1 MRRPSGILHIV
12 DFKTS
17 QIVSAIQPKDYWD
30 DKRHWEIKNNIDTLE
45 FRVFDNTEHATTLL
59 QQNLVL
65 KEVRDGRIVPY
76 VITEAEKDSKDRSV
90 VAYASGEWIQLAKA
104 GIINPQKIEG
114 KTLNECM
121 GIALAGTKW
130 KIGKTEHNGSHSI
143 TIDEFT
149 DPLTFLKQIASSFE
163 LEIQYRAEVVG
174 SQIVGRYVDMVKK
187 RGRDTKKEVTL
198 GKDLMGIKRIENSQ
212 NICTALLGFV
222 KKEGGEFIT
231 IAEINNGVPY
241 LVDDGAFQRWNEKGQ
256 QKFGFYSPETENQDM
271 TPQRLKTLMK
281 TEIEKRI
288 NTSVSYEVQAQS
300 IGQVFGLAH
309 ELINEGD
316 TIRIID
322 RGFTPKLYLEAR
334 AIAGDESF
342 KDPTQDKY
350 VFGDYREIVDSN
362 EELRRMYQK
371 ILASLQDKVP
381 QGWFDALKD
390 KVKDQ
395 GVDIQDAINKS
406 KQAQQESKTAKDLA
420 EATQDYMEKNL
431 VDIIENVKPPTT
443 DLKANKTLWRDI
455 SNGKPGILK
464 IWTGTAWESVVP
476 DTAPLQQ
483 SIKDVNKDIETA
495 KTELNQKVLSVE
507 GKAQEIAGQ
516 IVDVQKQVND
526 KVDQTWIKNQLKDK
540 ADKSGVYTKDEIKD
554 GFIGK
559 QIYETDKQGNVQKFK
574 DINTSIGQTNEALTQ
589 KAEKSELTKT
599 NDGLTKLQNKT
610 NEIETTANG
619 TKQKLSELETTVNNT
634 NVGGRNYV
642 LDSDKFILPPN
653 TVQNFRFVNDLKDL
667 QGKQVTVSVYVEVKN
682 AKTGVNTS
690 NRIGFEPSIRY
701 SDNSIQHLGAWL
713 RITDGMNFKGV
724 ISTTV
729 WIKDIGILKTEQN
742 AVYIQCGGDYVKVG
756 RPKIEIGNKVTDW
769 TPAPEDQ
776 VTTNDFTKKTVEIET
791 TIKGINT
798 SVSNVQNEQGKLTE
812 RVTKSEQ
819 TADGFKQSI
828 ESLTKKDS
836 EISNKLNT
844 VESNVDGNTK
854 LITSVEKKV
863 EGIDSDVTNLMVG
876 TKELVTPVY
885 FKGGTVKLSQDK
897 FNGNAVVDVTGAWH
911 GLSYHIVNLVKPNK
925 IKIGDKV
932 TYSVW
937 ARLKDAPDGVQA
949 KHSIYDGLGFGPELP
964 NVDNQWKQFSGTFT
978 VEKKHMDAT
987 DQLIRVEPWEWSGG
1001 DRKYIYQ
1008 QSSPMI
1014 SVTTKA
1020 YPWRPAPEDIGDG
1033 NVLTKVTTEIKEQAG
1048 KISEK
1053 LTSVETKV
1061 NNDKAG
1067 GRNLLLD
1074 SNVKYEKTEYLINQ
1088 YSLTENFS
1096 TGEEYTFVIKGSVLQ
1111 GQKFGIWQNG
1121 GSSNVG
1127 YATSVYANGIT
1138 YVTFKA
1144 VAATS
1149 GNERKL
1155 SLYNYPS
1162 NTTKAVVEWV
1172 ALYKGNKPQDWTPAP
1187 ENQVA
1192 TDEFTKKTTDIEKS
1206 VDGVKTIIT
1215 AIEGKG
1221 IVGTNL
1227 VYNSSFLQRDT
1238 GLPVGWGFT
1247 HPDVTSFQMPW
1258 GDDKRAGVIRF
1269 NRTNLAETAPNSI
1282 VNGFSTKFSVTLNQD
1297 YTFSAYM
1304 KVPNVATFKFK
1315 YAYII
1320 EFFNEAGVRV
1330 QYQDVQLT
1338 ADELADITTGKW
1350 TRIVRTIKPK
1360 AADIVSGG
1368 FRLALFHNG
1377 DIYYRM
1383 PQVELGDRVTGWN
1396 LSTDD
1401 FSTQHGLNDL
1411 TVKTNAIKQTVDS
1424 NQATITSLST
1434 TQGNHTTQIQKN
1446 TSEIIQL
1453 NNQISSKVSDTQM
1466 QDYVGGL
1473 GSTNLYMNSA
1483 FEDRIITTSSGI
1495 VTSRTPSLSKWKVV
1509 ATVSG
1514 VAVTPTTARQ
1524 HDGYNSAQI
1533 QATGLTVNAWTG
1545 ISQLFPVTSSSGK
1558 LVLSAWVFT
1567 YNKDGLDQGGALE
1580 IKFLNGS
1587 TTVTTSSVDLKDKLN
1602 NGAWTLVSV
1611 TAEVPSKAVTHV
1623 EAYIWIR
1630 RNGLIWVSQP
1640 QFQQGATPSAF
1651 MENPKDYAN
1660 YDQLVGEIAKKVAT
1674 TDFNSKVSTLETSIN
1689 QQSKSI
1695 ELKAE
1700 KTDVYTKKEA
1710 NGQFGSKSIVDS
1722 HTSSISLMAGEITQR
1737 VKNNEVAS
1745 TINQT
1750 AQSVLIQAQ
1759 KIMLDGYIEAKHL
1772 KAQELVGVTIKTAP
1786 NNEQRFVKL
1795 NRQFLELYDKNIS
1808 RVELKFFNS
1817 QDGTAITPA
1826 LVMGRSKSGGIEGA
1840 TALYH
1845 RTPID
1850 GNGNDNFRE
1859 SYSTLGVVESYN
1871 SNSNLFLYGSGL
1883 EQTWGGKVHLYGKD
1897 TVTISASRQGDI
1909 VIKTDT
1915 VAQNTSIKIQPSLD
1929 FEVIAGNNIYL
1940 QGNGYHLS
1948 TVRTNHTFR
1957 NGNGNFYFENKNKTS
1972 GNNMLLQDDN
1982 NNADLRL
1989 AYIRIRGSHV
1999 SGYQS
2004 ALQLIPVG
2012 ENTPTAGLQAGNISY
2027 TSLTN
2032 RSSRKIKSNIRDLEI
2047 NALEKIMSLKVK
2059 QYNFKSDVEK
2069 LYKMRQEAE
2078 GTGKLHTT
2086 RDIPLQYGLILED
2099 TDETFHADLGD
2110 GINLYTLV
2118 TLHLDATQKIKF
2130 IQDVHEKELS
2140 NLKSKIASQDNEIE
2154 YLKSQ
2159 VASQEDRI
2167 ARLEGLLFQQ
2177 LIDKKPEQ
2185 P

>member
-1 MRRPSGILHIV
+1 MRTPSGILHIV
-12 DFKTS
+12 DFKTN

-231 IAEINNGVPY
+231 IAEINNGIPY
-241 LVDDGAFQRWNEKGQ
+241 IVDDSAFQRWNEKGQ
-256 QKFGFYSPETENQDM
+256 HKFGFYSPETENQDM
-271 TPQRLKTLMK
+271 NPQRLKTLMK
-281 TEIEKRI
+281 TEMEKRV

-322 RGFTPKLYLEAR
+322 KGFTPKLYLEAR

-395 GVDIQDAINKS
+395 GLDIQDAINKS

-455 SNGKPGILK
+455 SNGKPGILRL
-464 IWTGTAWESVVP
+464 WTGTAWESVVP

-483 SIKDVNKDIETA
+483 SIKDVKKDIDTA

-526 KVDQTWIKNQLKDK
+526 KVDQTWINNQLKDK

-559 QIYETDKQGNVQKFK
+559 QIYETDKNGNVKKFQ
-574 DINTSIGQTNEALTQ
+574 DINTSISQTNEALKQ

-642 LDSDKFILPPN
+642 LDSDKFISPPN
-653 TVQNFRFVNDLKDL
+653 TVQSFKFVNDLKDL
-667 QGKQVTVSVYVEVKN
+667 QGKQVTFSVHVEIKN
-682 AKTGVNTS
+682 AKTGVNPS

-713 RITDGMNFKGV
+713 GITDGMNFKGV

-776 VTTNDFTKKTVEIET
+776 VTTIDFTKKTVEIET

-897 FNGNAVVDVTGAWH
+897 FNGNAVVDITGAWH

-1033 NVLTKVTTEIKEQAG
+1033 NILTKVTTEIKEQAG

-1053 LTSVETKV
+1053 LTSVETKID
-1061 NNDKAG
+1061 NTKLD
-1067 GRNLLLD
+1067 GRNSLKNSNFSSYIVNDSISWDKSLNGNLQASGWGSGYNGGVADPTKGYHAHLD
-1074 SNVKYEKTEYLINQ
+1074 ITTFGYPVVAFINKNSIIDRKNRWMGIAEDVVAEFARNNVAGKEITISMDIWSDTKGFRINGGLHHFIEGNTAQSFHSGQYVFNVGEVNRWERYAFTMKLHEKYDVTKVARLYIYGGEGIEGTAYIKNVKLELA
-1088 YSLTENFS
+1088 
-1096 TGEEYTFVIKGSVLQ
+1096 
-1111 GQKFGIWQNG
+1111 
-1121 GSSNVG
+1121 NV
-1127 YATSVYANGIT
+1127 ATA
-1138 YVTFKA
+1138 
-1144 VAATS
+1144 
-1149 GNERKL
+1149 
-1155 SLYNYPS
+1155 
-1162 NTTKAVVEWV
+1162 
-1172 ALYKGNKPQDWTPAP
+1172 WTPAP
-1187 ENQVA
+1187 EDQVTA
-1192 TDEFTKKTTDIEKS
+1192 DEFNKKATEIEKS
-1206 VDGVKTIIT
+1206 VEGVTTTVSTVQKNQ
-1215 AIEGKG
+1215 
-1221 IVGTNL
+1221 GTMQ
-1227 VYNSSFLQRDT
+1227 S
-1238 GLPVGWGFT
+1238 
-1247 HPDVTSFQMPW
+1247 
-1258 GDDKRAGVIRF
+1258 
-1269 NRTNLAETAPNSI
+1269 
-1282 VNGFSTKFSVTLNQD
+1282 TLN
-1297 YTFSAYM
+1297 
-1304 KVPNVATFKFK
+1304 KVEQTTNSNSQSIASLSQTQGKQGE
-1315 YAYII
+1315 II
-1320 EFFNEAGVRV
+1320 QQN
-1330 QYQDVQLT
+1330 T
-1338 ADELADITTGKW
+1338 SDIT
-1350 TRIVRTIKPK
+1350 
-1360 AADIVSGG
+1360 
-1368 FRLALFHNG
+1368 
-1377 DIYYRM
+1377 
-1383 PQVELGDRVTGWN
+1383 
-1396 LSTDD
+1396 
-1401 FSTQHGLNDL
+1401 
-1411 TVKTNAIKQTVDS
+1411 
-1424 NQATITSLST
+1424 
-1434 TQGNHTTQIQKN
+1434 
-1446 TSEIIQL
+1446 QL
-1453 NNQISSKVSDTQM
+1453 NNQIKFKVSDTQM

-1473 GSTNLYMNSA
+1473 GSTNLLFNSA
-1483 FEDRIITTSSGI
+1483 FENRVINASTGVI
-1495 VTSRTPSLSKWKVV
+1495 TSRTPSLSKWNT
-1509 ATVSG
+1509 AGIVSG
-1514 VAVTPTTARQ
+1514 TAVTPTSVRN

-1533 QATGLTVNAWTG
+1533 QAMGLTTNTYTG
-1545 ISQLFPVTSSSGK
+1545 INQAIPITAGSGAY
-1558 LVLSAWVFT
+1558 VFSVWVFT
-1567 YNKDGLDQGGALE
+1567 NNKAGFDQGACLE
-1580 IKFLNGS
+1580 IIFKNGA
-1587 TTVTTSSVDLKDKLN
+1587 TTVLNKIVDISPHVTD
-1602 NGAWTLVSV
+1602 GAWSLVSV
-1611 TAEVPSKAVTHV
+1611 TLDAPARDVNSVHGYA
-1623 EAYIWIR
+1623 WLR
-1630 RNGLIWVSQP
+1630 RNGLMWVSQP
-1640 QFQQGATPSAF
+1640 QLQQGKSPSTF

-1689 QQSKSI
+1689 QQSSRI
-1695 ELKAE
+1695 DLKAE
-1700 KTDVYTKKEA
+1700 KTEVYSKTDSD
-1710 NGQFGSKSIVDS
+1710 GRYGSKAIVES
-1722 HTSSISLMAGEITQR
+1722 HTSQLSVMSNEISSRVKAGEI
-1737 VKNNEVAS
+1737 AS
-1745 TINQT
+1745 AINQT
-1750 AQSVLIQAQ
+1750 AQSVLIQAS
-1759 KIMLDGYIEAKHL
+1759 KINLDGAVTAKSIESGRLA
-1772 KAQELVGVTIKTAP
+1772 GVTISTST
-1786 NNEQRFVKL
+1786 NSTGYFVDM
-1795 NRQFLELYDKNIS
+1795 NQQNIS
-1808 RVELKFFNS
+1808 LKSNV
-1817 QDGTAITPA
+1817 GNTGPITRGYLGFMPN
-1826 LVMGRSKSGGIEGA
+1826 LS
-1840 TALYH
+1840 
-1845 RTPID
+1845 
-1850 GNGNDNFRE
+1850 DN
-1859 SYSTLGVVESYN
+1859 
-1871 SNSNLFLYGSGL
+1871 
-1883 EQTWGGKVHLYGKD
+1883 
-1897 TVTISASRQGDI
+1897 
-1909 VIKTDT
+1909 
-1915 VAQNTSIKIQPSLD
+1915 
-1929 FEVIAGNNIYL
+1929 
-1940 QGNGYHLS
+1940 
-1948 TVRTNHTFR
+1948 TVRTALVL
-1957 NGNGNFYFENKNKTS
+1957 
-1972 GNNMLLQDDN
+1972 GNNYDNTNRLEVNGSLFLEQQTPKWNNYDLSNCRIGMARSRNSDGSINMKSSIKMGYMGSIEMRSEDSDIDIDAKGHIRMNTTRGGKSLNDIQIISGTSMSLDAYNGSWFLNSSSSKGADDW
-1982 NNADLRL
+1982 
-1989 AYIRIRGSHV
+1989 RIRTLHINDKR
-1999 SGYQS
+1999 SG
-2004 ALQLIPVG
+2004 G
-2012 ENTPTAGLQAGNISY
+2012 NTQA
-2027 TSLTN
+2027 
-2032 RSSRKIKSNIRDLEI
+2032 
-2047 NALEKIMSLKVK
+2047 
-2059 QYNFKSDVEK
+2059 DVDFR
-2069 LYKMRQEAE
+2069 M
-2078 GTGKLHTT
+2078 GH
-2086 RDIPLQYGLILED
+2086 
-2099 TDETFHADLGD
+2099 
-2110 GINLYTLV
+2110 LV
-2118 TLHLDATQKIKF
+2118 TLRIPQHPDYTKYGMEVKNGTGTS
-2130 IQDVHEKELS
+2130 LS
-2140 NLKSKIASQDNEIE
+2140 NIHVDKVYLTQNMWESTRQVKTAIKEIKVDALETLMQLQPKQYYRKSEMQKLYEKREKIVAGKYQEPMPTIKDVPLEYGFIAEELPECLATEDRKTVSAYPLMTIGIAGTQEVYKKHLALEEIVKE
-2154 YLKSQ
+2154 QANQL
-2159 VASQEDRI
+2159 AIQEDRI
-2167 ARLEGLLFQQ
+2167 ARLEELLLQQ